1 MENRTVILQKADNFA
16 HIIYSLSRKF
26 PKEEI
31 FGLTS
36 QIRRAVLSIPLN
48 ITEGFARQ
56 NKKEYKRFLE
66 ITYGSLKET
75 KYLLHF
81 AFTEKYLQK
90 EDYQNSLNLAE
101 ELGKLLWT
109 SIQTLKRGQ

>member
-1 MENRTVILQKADNFA
+1 MRNKSILLQKADSFV
-16 HIIYSLSRKF
+16 HSIYSSSKKF

-36 QIRRAVLSIPLN
+36 QIRRAALLIPLN
-48 ITEGFARQ
+48 IIEGFARQ

-66 ITYGSLKET
+66 ISYASLKET

-81 AFTEKYLQK
+81 ACVEKYLDSK
-90 EDYQNSLNLAE
+90 DYQNLLYFAE
-101 ELGKLLWT
+101 ELGKILWV
-109 SIQTLKRGQ
+109 SIQTLKK